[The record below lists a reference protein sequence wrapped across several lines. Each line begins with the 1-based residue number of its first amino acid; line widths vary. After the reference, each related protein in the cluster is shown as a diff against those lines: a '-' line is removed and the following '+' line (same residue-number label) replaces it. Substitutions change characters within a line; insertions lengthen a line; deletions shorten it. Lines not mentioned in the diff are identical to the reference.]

1 MLEIGYKASAEQFD
15 ATELLGY
22 ARLAEEVGFDSI
34 AVSDHFQPFRH
45 TGGHAPAALPW
56 LGALAATTSRA
67 RLGTSV
73 STPTM
78 RFHPAVLA
86 QAFAT
91 IENLAPGRVFVGV
104 GTGEALN
111 EVPAT
116 AMEWP
121 GFSERLGRLE
131 EAVELMRQLWT
142 QERVTFEGRWYRT
155 ARATVYDRPERPL
168 PILVAAAGPR
178 AARFAGRVGD
188 GFITTSGKPA
198 ELYTD
203 TLLPAVEEG
212 MRKAGRAAA
221 GYERLLEVK
230 VSYAADVET
239 AIADCRYWAPLA
251 LPAEAKQGVDDPIE
265 LERLADAE
273 GVHPESRFIV
283 SADADE
289 VAERIGAY
297 VELGF
302 EHLVVHAPGADQAGF
317 LHRFAA
323 DVMPKLRARFVALQ
337 AGDGRRE
344 LGAEHLD
351 RFEVVVQQVLQHHP
365 LDAGVGQLGQP
376 LGRLR
381 DRAVDPGAV
390 VAVVHPR
397 VGHPPRAPGEVGLV
411 GSDEHRGHHRE
422 HERRGIAA
430 VALAGLVQ
438 PAPRG
443 PAVGRR
449 GAHEVVLLRQARGD
463 RDASAAWPSRR

>member
-56 LGALAATTSRA
+56 LGALAATTSHA

-78 RFHPAVLA
+78 RFHPSVLA

-91 IENLAPGRVFVGV
+91 IANLAPGRVFVGV

-116 AMEWP
+116 AMPWP

-142 QERVTFEGRWYRT
+142 RERVTFEGRWYRT
-155 ARATVYDRPERPL
+155 SRATVYDRPERPL

-178 AARFAGRVGD
+178 AARFAGRIGD

-212 MRKAGRAAA
+212 IRKGGRTDT

-251 LPAEAKQGVDDPIE
+251 LPAEAKQGVDDPVE
-265 LERLADAE
+265 LERLADADD
-273 GVHPESRFIV
+273 VHPESRFIV

-289 VAERIGAY
+289 VVERIGAY

-302 EHLVVHAPGADQAGF
+302 GHLVVHAPGADQAGF
-317 LHRFAA
+317 LRRFAA
-323 DVMPKLRARFVALQ
+323 DVMPKLRARF
-337 AGDGRRE
+337 R
-344 LGAEHLD
+344 
-351 RFEVVVQQVLQHHP
+351 
-365 LDAGVGQLGQP
+365 
-376 LGRLR
+376 
-381 DRAVDPGAV
+381 
-390 VAVVHPR
+390 
-397 VGHPPRAPGEVGLV
+397 
-411 GSDEHRGHHRE
+411 
-422 HERRGIAA
+422 
-430 VALAGLVQ
+430 
-438 PAPRG
+438 
-443 PAVGRR
+443 
-449 GAHEVVLLRQARGD
+449 
-463 RDASAAWPSRR
+463 

>member
-78 RFHPAVLA
+78 RFHPSVLA

-91 IENLAPGRVFVGV
+91 IANLAPGRVFVGV

-116 AMEWP
+116 AMPWP

-142 QERVTFEGRWYRT
+142 RERVTFEGRWYRT
-155 ARATVYDRPERPL
+155 SRATVYDRPERPL

-178 AARFAGRVGD
+178 AARFAGRIGD

-212 MRKAGRAAA
+212 IRKGGRTDA

-230 VSYAADVET
+230 VSYAAARET

-251 LPAEAKQGVDDPIE
+251 LPAEAKQGVDDPLE
-265 LERLADAE
+265 LERLADADD
-273 GVHPESRFIV
+273 VHPESRFIV

-289 VAERIGAY
+289 VVERIGAY
-297 VELGF
+297 AELGF
-302 EHLVVHAPGADQAGF
+302 GHLVVHAPGADQAGF
-317 LHRFAA
+317 LRRFAA
-323 DVMPKLRARFVALQ
+323 DVMPKLRARFA
-337 AGDGRRE
+337 
-344 LGAEHLD
+344 
-351 RFEVVVQQVLQHHP
+351 
-365 LDAGVGQLGQP
+365 
-376 LGRLR
+376 
-381 DRAVDPGAV
+381 
-390 VAVVHPR
+390 
-397 VGHPPRAPGEVGLV
+397 
-411 GSDEHRGHHRE
+411 
-422 HERRGIAA
+422 
-430 VALAGLVQ
+430 
-438 PAPRG
+438 
-443 PAVGRR
+443 
-449 GAHEVVLLRQARGD
+449 
-463 RDASAAWPSRR
+463 

>member
-22 ARLAEEVGFDSI
+22 ARLAEELGFDSI

-56 LGALAATTSRA
+56 MGALAATTSRA

-91 IENLAPGRVFVGV
+91 IANLAPGRVFVGV
-104 GTGEALN
+104 GTGEAIN

-116 AMEWP
+116 AMAWP

-131 EAVELMRQLWT
+131 EAVDLIRRLWT
-142 QERVTFEGRWYRT
+142 DERVTFEGRWYRT

-203 TLLPAVEEG
+203 TLLPAVAEG
-212 MRKAGRAAA
+212 MHKAGRAAE

-239 AIADCRYWAPLA
+239 AIADCRYWASLA

-283 SADADE
+283 SADPDE

-302 EHLVVHAPGADQAGF
+302 GHLVVHGPGANQAGF
-317 LHRFAA
+317 LRRFAA
-323 DVMPKLRARFVALQ
+323 DVMP
-337 AGDGRRE
+337 
-344 LGAEHLD
+344 
-351 RFEVVVQQVLQHHP
+351 
-365 LDAGVGQLGQP
+365 
-376 LGRLR
+376 RLR
-381 DRAVDPGAV
+381 NRFG
-390 VAVVHPR
+390 
-397 VGHPPRAPGEVGLV
+397 
-411 GSDEHRGHHRE
+411 
-422 HERRGIAA
+422 
-430 VALAGLVQ
+430 
-438 PAPRG
+438 
-443 PAVGRR
+443 
-449 GAHEVVLLRQARGD
+449 
-463 RDASAAWPSRR
+463 